1 MKEKMTIEDLLSDK
15 WLVVMDMEEMVK
27 TQS

>member
-15 WLVVMDMEEMVK
+15 WLVVIDMEEMVR
-27 TQS
+27 TQG